1 MARPRD
7 SQVRERTLSDGSI
20 AYWAKLTVAVD
31 DRRNVVLGYGRE
43 GMDRAR
49 AVEEIQRQK
58 AAVTLGQWQGP
69 PREEASYDAITFH
82 SYSSEWLDRKRR
94 ELRPRTI
101 LDYEWRLTS
110 HLLPFFA
117 GYRLAEIDRRL
128 VDRYREAKLKERE
141 EIARRQEQHEPL
153 LDAHGRPMRQL
164 SNRSI
169 NMTIDLL
176 SNILSEAVEHELIST
191 NPAAGRRR
199 RLKASAP
206 RRTWLMPDEVCDLI
220 DAAERID
227 RRNKPAIRE
236 RALHVQQLREQDRT
250 LAEVAAEL
258 GLAIS
263 TTSRLARLPLDE
275 PERSVRRAII
285 ATLALAGPRAGELCA
300 LRWRDVNLAHRVLHA
315 PGTKSDCAERNIKLL
330 DRLRDELMR
339 WKLTALSTALDDP
352 VFPTSTGRQRDK
364 DNLRERVLAPAVR
377 EANRDRQARGLMP
390 LPSGLT
396 PHSLRRTFISLLLAS
411 GRPVPYVQK
420 QAGHRDARTTLN
432 IYAQVIDT
440 DCGAREQLGWLCQY
454 STEDSEPSTQLA
466 RTSMSPILGARE
478 R

>member
-7 SQVRERTLSDGSI
+7 SQVRERSLSDGSI
-20 AYWAKLTVAVD
+20 VYRAKLTVGVG
-31 DRRNVVLGYGRE
+31 DRRNIVLGYSRE

-49 AVEEIQRQK
+49 AIEELQRQK
-58 AAVTLGQWQGP
+58 AAVTLGQWQGSP
-69 PREEASYDAITFH
+69 GGEAADTGVTFH
-82 SYSSEWLDRKRR
+82 SYASEWLERKRR

-117 GYRLAEIDRRL
+117 SYSLAEIDRRL
-128 VDRYREAKLKERE
+128 VNRYRETKLKERE
-141 EIARRQEQHEPL
+141 EIARRQEQHDPL
-153 LDAHGRPMRQL
+153 LDVRGRPVRQL

-176 SNILSEAVEHELIST
+176 SNILSEAVEHELIAT

-199 RLKASAP
+199 RLKVSTP

-227 RRNKPAIRE
+227 RLNRPATRE
-236 RALHVQQLREQDRT
+236 RALHIQQLRKQGRT
-250 LAEVAAEL
+250 LTEVAAEL

-263 TTSRLARLPLDE
+263 TTSRLARLPLDK

-285 ATLALAGPRAGELCA
+285 ATLALAGPRAEELCA
-300 LRWRDVNLAHRVLHA
+300 LCWRNVNLAHRVLHV

-330 DRLRDELMR
+330 NRLRDELMR
-339 WKLTALSTALDDP
+339 WKLTAPSTALDDL
-352 VFPTSTGRQRDK
+352 VFPTSTGRGRDK
-364 DNLRERVLAPAVR
+364 DNLRARVLAPAVR
-377 EANRDRQARGLMP
+377 ETNRDRQARGLMP

-440 DCGAREQLGWLCQY
+440 DCGAREQLGWLCEY
-454 STEDSEPSTQLA
+454 SIEDSEPSTQLP
-466 RTSMSPILGARE
+466 RIDTSPVLGARE